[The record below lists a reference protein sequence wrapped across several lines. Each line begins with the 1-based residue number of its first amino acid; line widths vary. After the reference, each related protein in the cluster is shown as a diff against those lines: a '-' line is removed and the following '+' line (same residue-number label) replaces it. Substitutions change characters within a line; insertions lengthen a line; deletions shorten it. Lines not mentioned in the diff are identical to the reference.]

1 MIYIS
6 KFYEHTILINNHK
19 EFLYMYNFKYKF
31 LILFIIILGFLGYFS
46 SFYENTFLNSK
57 SNYVSSNELL
67 GIEENIINKFNNNK
81 ITNIAIFGLDFR
93 YEHEPKRSDSMTII
107 TIDEKNKKIKLNSI
121 MRDSLVSIDG
131 FGNDKLN
138 HAYAFGGPELA
149 MKTLNKTYGLNIK
162 DYITVNFYN
171 VQKIIDMIGGVTLEV
186 KKKEI
191 PYLNKCIQEISH
203 IQSKSPSYITNEGI
217 QTLNGIQTLAYAR
230 IRKVGRDDY
239 ERSERQQKI
248 FMALYE
254 KAKSIPYNE
263 YLKFINMAPELIETN
278 ISTSRAISMTKN
290 VILNKINTVEQM
302 RFPLDE
308 HCRGELINNIW
319 YLTFN
324 KDKTKDLMQK
334 YIFED
339 VHPYGDSEKSN
350 CK

>member
-1 MIYIS
+1 
-6 KFYEHTILINNHK
+6 
-19 EFLYMYNFKYKF
+19 MYSLKYKF
-31 LILFIIILGFLGYFS
+31 LLIFIIFLGCLGYFS
-46 SFYENTFLNSK
+46 SFFENTFIKNNNTNIL
-57 SNYVSSNELL
+57 SNELL
-67 GIEENIINKFNNNK
+67 GIEENILNKFSDKK
-81 ITNIAIFGLDFR
+81 ITNIALFGLDFR
-93 YEHEPKRSDSMTII
+93 YEHEPKRSDSITII
-107 TIDEKNKKIKLNSI
+107 TIDEQNKKIKLNSI
-121 MRDSLVSIDG
+121 MRDSRVQIDG

-138 HAYAFGGPELA
+138 HAYAFGGSELA
-149 MKTLNKTYGLNIK
+149 IKTLNKTYGLNIK

-171 VQKIIDMIGGVTLEV
+171 VEKIIDLIGGVSLDV

-203 IQSKSPSYITNEGI
+203 IESKTPTYITNEGPQI
-217 QTLNGIQTLAYAR
+217 LNGIQTLAYAR

-239 ERSERQQKI
+239 ERSERQQRI

-254 KAKSIPYNE
+254 KIKSIPYTE
-263 YLKFINMAPELIETN
+263 YLRFINMAPELIETS
-278 ISTSRAISMTKN
+278 ISTSKAISIAKN
-290 VILNKINTVEQM
+290 IIFNKINNIEQM

-308 HCRGELINNIW
+308 DCRGELINNIW

-339 VHPYGDSEKSN
+339 IHPYGDSEKSN

>member
-1 MIYIS
+1 
-6 KFYEHTILINNHK
+6 
-19 EFLYMYNFKYKF
+19 MYNLKNKF
-31 LILFIIILGFLGYFS
+31 LILCIIFLGFIGYFC
-46 SFYENTFLNSK
+46 SFLENTFIK
-57 SNYVSSNELL
+57 EKANYTMSNELL
-67 GIEENIINKFNNNK
+67 GIEENVLNRFNGKK
-81 ITNIAIFGLDFR
+81 ITNIALFGLDFR
-93 YEHEPKRSDSMTII
+93 YEHEPKRSDSITII
-107 TIDEKNKKIKLNSI
+107 TIDEQNKKIKLNSI

-138 HAYAFGGPELA
+138 HAYAFGGADLA
-149 MKTLNKTYGLNIK
+149 IKTLNKTYGLNIK

-171 VQKIIDMIGGVTLEV
+171 VEKIIDILGGIPIEI

-203 IQSKSPSYITNEGI
+203 IQSKPPTYITEEGHQI
-217 QTLNGIQTLAYAR
+217 LNGIQTLAYAR

-239 ERSERQQKI
+239 ERSERQQRI

-254 KAKSIPYNE
+254 KAKSIPYSE
-263 YLKFINMAPELIETN
+263 YLKFINMAPDLIETN
-278 ISTSRAISMTKN
+278 ISTSKVISLAKN
-290 VILNKINTVEQM
+290 IVFNKINKVEQM

-308 HCRGELINNIW
+308 HCRGELIDNIW

-324 KDKTKDLMQK
+324 KDKTKNLIQQ

-339 VHPYGDSEKSN
+339 IHPYGDSEKSN

>member
-1 MIYIS
+1 
-6 KFYEHTILINNHK
+6 
-19 EFLYMYNFKYKF
+19 MYSLKYKF
-31 LILFIIILGFLGYFS
+31 LLIFIIFLGCLGYFS
-46 SFYENTFLNSK
+46 SFFENTFIKNNNTNIL
-57 SNYVSSNELL
+57 SNELL
-67 GIEENIINKFNNNK
+67 GIEENILNKFSDKK
-81 ITNIAIFGLDFR
+81 ITNIALFGLDFR
-93 YEHEPKRSDSMTII
+93 YEHEPKRSDSITII
-107 TIDEKNKKIKLNSI
+107 TIDEQNKKIKLNSI
-121 MRDSLVSIDG
+121 MRDSRVQIDG

-138 HAYAFGGPELA
+138 HAYAFGGSELA
-149 MKTLNKTYGLNIK
+149 IKTLNKTYGLNIK

-171 VQKIIDMIGGVTLEV
+171 VEKIIDLIGGVSLDV

-203 IQSKSPSYITNEGI
+203 IESKIPTYITNEGPQI
-217 QTLNGIQTLAYAR
+217 LNGIQTLAYAR

-239 ERSERQQKI
+239 ERSERQQRI

-254 KAKSIPYNE
+254 KIKSIPYTE
-263 YLKFINMAPELIETN
+263 YLRFINMAPELIETS
-278 ISTSRAISMTKN
+278 ISTSKAISIAKN
-290 VILNKINTVEQM
+290 IIFNKINNIEQM

-308 HCRGELINNIW
+308 DCRGELINNIW

-339 VHPYGDSEKSN
+339 IHPYGDSEKSN